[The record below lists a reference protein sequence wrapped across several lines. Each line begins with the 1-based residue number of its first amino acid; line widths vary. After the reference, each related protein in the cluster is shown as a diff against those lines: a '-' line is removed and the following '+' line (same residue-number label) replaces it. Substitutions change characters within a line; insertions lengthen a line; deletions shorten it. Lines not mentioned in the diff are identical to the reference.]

1 MGRRR
6 IAATVVLDLKT
17 GPGREAA
24 GRCAMK
30 GDAMR
35 GGRLLSLLTMV
46 GLMLL
51 MAAPLRAETRLAL
64 VVGNSAYKHTP
75 VLDNPLND
83 ARDIAGALERTGF
96 EVIVA
101 VDADKRQMDGA
112 LRAFAEKLARADVAL
127 FFYAG
132 HGLQVG
138 NENWL
143 LPVDAKLGSQRDL
156 EFEAVRLDFV
166 LRQMEIDRDGKTT
179 IVMLDACRDNPL
191 SRSLART
198 MGTRSASIG
207 TGLAPASTGVG
218 TFIAYAT
225 QPGNVAL
232 DGKGRNSPFT
242 AALLANVGQRGRNLN
257 ATMIEVRK
265 AVIAATDGR
274 QVPWDHSALTGD
286 FYFVPGEV
294 QVGKQTAAPAG
305 KSDDVEALKSRLK
318 ALEEAE
324 KRREATATGE
334 RGSQAKAGAVDAETI
349 AQLAEARARLAV
361 AEDQAKSLQMQLLE
375 ARRVEGQARDPA
387 EKQRLQQASIKLQ
400 MDMTKAGQTA
410 KRLRDQIAAL
420 APAPAQSPPRAEAAP
435 AAPSQQVPTTVARA
449 FNVRLGLRAAGAE
462 LAAPPSTANCE
473 SRCRSEARCLAYNLS
488 REGICELLSEVT
500 RTVSATN
507 WRTGERPCLTM
518 GLGFADP
525 IEIAVGAKLC
535 NGIGQNE
542 AVVDRIT
549 ERAVA
554 FSVKGGREFTC
565 TPDDVCQFDWPGAP
579 SPYFRVV
586 IDEAGAGQAARARMV
601 PR

>member
-1 MGRRR
+1 MRRGSL
-6 IAATVVLDLKT
+6 A
-17 GPGREAA
+17 
-24 GRCAMK
+24 
-30 GDAMR
+30 
-35 GGRLLSLLTMV
+35 RLLVLAWCLACAGPAV
-46 GLMLL
+46 
-51 MAAPLRAETRLAL
+51 AETRLAL
-64 VVGNSAYKHTP
+64 VVGNSAYQHTP

-83 ARDIAGALERTGF
+83 ARDIAGALEKTGF

-101 VDADKRQMDGA
+101 TDADKRRMDGA
-112 LRAFAEKLARADVAL
+112 LRAFAEKLGRADVAL

-143 LPVDAKLGSQRDL
+143 LPVDAKASTQRDL

-191 SRSLART
+191 SRSLARS
-198 MGTRSASIG
+198 MGTRSTAVG

-232 DGKGRNSPFT
+232 DGKGRNSPFSS
-242 AALLANVGQRGRNLN
+242 ALLSNMSVRGRNLN

-265 AVIAATDGR
+265 AVIAATGGK

-294 QVGKQTAAPAG
+294 QAGKQTAAPAG
-305 KSDDVEALKSRLK
+305 KSDDVEALKARLK

-324 KRREATATGE
+324 QRRLASPDRGS
-334 RGSQAKAGAVDAETI
+334 GSQAGAANAETI

-400 MDMTKAGQTA
+400 MEMTKAGQTA
-410 KRLRDQIAAL
+410 KRLREQIAAL
-420 APAPAQSPPRAEAAP
+420 APPASAQSARADP
-435 AAPSQQVPTTVARA
+435 AAAAASPQVPAGVGRA
-449 FNVRLGLRAAGAE
+449 FNVRLGMRAAGIE
-462 LAAPPSTANCE
+462 LPASPSTANCE
-473 SRCRSEARCLAYNLS
+473 SRCRSEPRCLAFNLS
-488 REGICELLSEVT
+488 REGVCELMAEVQ
-500 RTVSATN
+500 RMVSATN
-507 WRTGERPCLTM
+507 WRTGERPCQTM
-518 GLGFADP
+518 GIGWSEP

-535 NGIGQNE
+535 NGIGQHE
-542 AVVDRIT
+542 AVVERIA
-549 ERAVA
+549 ERGVA
-554 FSVKGGREFTC
+554 FSVKGGRDFTC
-565 TPDDVCQFDWPGAP
+565 TPDNVCQFDWAGAA

-586 IDEAGAGQAARARMV
+586 IDEVGGGQPARARVM
-601 PR
+601 PRN